1 MQISKE
7 GSTVQ
12 FQDHHRQMPVPFVI
26 YPDFEAL
33 TEKASG
39 CQPNSD
45 QSYTHKYQQHTACSY
60 GYNVVCCHDDEYS
73 KPVRIYR
80 DEEPVNKFIHEML
93 NKVEY
98 CNDVMKRQFNKPLV
112 MSDDEEEMFKAAEV
126 CHICGEQYKETDV
139 RVRDHCHVTGKWR
152 VSAHQE
158 CNLKLRLNP
167 NKVKIPVMFH
177 NLRGCDAH
185 FIMQGIGKIGKERNS
200 GINCIPNNM
209 ERYMA
214 FVLGNHLVFLDN
226 FQFMSSSLDKLAEN
240 LPHDKYK
247 YTSEVLKN
255 EQLTLMKRKGVYPY
269 DLWIVFKTLIT
280 KSCPQKMSSLVLE
293 GISDEQY
300 PHAQQV
306 WDIFQMKSLG
316 KYYYLYLKSDV
327 LLLADVL

>member
-1 MQISKE
+1 
-7 GSTVQ
+7 
-12 FQDHHRQMPVPFVI
+12 
-26 YPDFEAL
+26 
-33 TEKASG
+33 
-39 CQPNSD
+39 
-45 QSYTHKYQQHTACSY
+45 
-60 GYNVVCCHDDEYS
+60 
-73 KPVRIYR
+73 
-80 DEEPVNKFIHEML
+80 ML

-98 CNDVMKRQFNKPLV
+98 CKDVMKRQFNKPLV
-112 MSDDEEEMFKAAEV
+112 MSDDEEAAEV

-167 NKVKIPVMFH
+167 NKVKKPVMFH

-214 FVLGNHLVFLDN
+214 FMLSNHLVFLDS

-255 EQLTLMKRKGVYPY
+255 EQLTLVKRKGVYPY

-280 KSCPQKMSSLVLE
+280 KSCLQKVSSLV
-293 GISDEQY
+293 Y
-300 PHAQQV
+300 
-306 WDIFQMKSLG
+306 
-316 KYYYLYLKSDV
+316 
-327 LLLADVL
+327 